1 MMNQI
6 NVKIIGI
13 FLLFQSILILSPKES
28 DLTSKDFLLSR
39 SNVLL
44 SNVMQLNLGTRDKIN
59 NFSILFSRGNANRTG
74 FVSIYYSLDKNI
86 DDTKLFINFKGDRC
100 FKLVGEEKNKRVY
113 LNSEVEL
120 KILYIPEEHMYQL
133 RLRPKESI

>member
-1 MMNQI
+1 MMNKI
-6 NVKIIGI
+6 NVKIIGV

-28 DLTSKDFLLSR
+28 DLTSRDFLLSR
-39 SNVLL
+39 SDVLL
-44 SNVMQLNLGTRDKIN
+44 SNVMQLNLGIREDIN
-59 NFSILFSRGNANRTG
+59 DFSISFSQGNANRIG
-74 FVSIYYSLDKNI
+74 FVNIYYSSDKNI
-86 DDTKLFINFKGDRC
+86 DDNQLLMNFKGDRC

>member
-13 FLLFQSILILSPKES
+13 LLLFQSILILSPKES
-28 DLTSKDFLLSR
+28 DLTSKDYLLSR

-59 NFSILFSRGNANRTG
+59 DFSISFSRGNANRIG
-74 FVSIYYSLDKNI
+74 FVNIYYSSDKNI
-86 DDTKLFINFKGDRC
+86 DDTQLLINFKGDRC
-100 FKLVGEEKNKRVY
+100 FKLVGEKKNKRVY

-120 KILYIPEEHMYQL
+120 QILYIPEEHTYQL
-133 RLRPKESI
+133 WLRPKESI